1 MSLHRFMNR
10 EEFTIESIL
19 SQVKEGMNSPLE
31 VEWTKSSSE
40 WKGTFKIEN
49 TIYKIDMINLSE
61 KTGHWLFKF
70 SNNGNYE
77 MTNDLKKAF
86 SVIPTIKNAVFQV
99 MDELDPEIFM
109 FFAMDSS
116 ASRKKIYNSF
126 CEELKENYDRIFF
139 TEKQKDQQIFIVS
152 KKEYDGMELALSIT
166 KLTRMYTSEQ

>member
-1 MSLHRFMNR
+1 
-10 EEFTIESIL
+10 
-19 SQVKEGMNSPLE
+19 
-31 VEWTKSSSE
+31 
-40 WKGTFKIEN
+40 
-49 TIYKIDMINLSE
+49 
-61 KTGHWLFKF
+61 
-70 SNNGNYE
+70 